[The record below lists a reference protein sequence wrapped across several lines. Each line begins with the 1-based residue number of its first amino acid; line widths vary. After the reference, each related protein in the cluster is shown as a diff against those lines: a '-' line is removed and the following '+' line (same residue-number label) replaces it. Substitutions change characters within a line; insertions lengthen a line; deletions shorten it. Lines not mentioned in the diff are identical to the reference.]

1 MWVYV
6 LRRLAY
12 GVLIL
17 LGVMALIFVIL
28 NVFGGDPVLAKLDK
42 NPTQA
47 EIDSLRQSY
56 GLDEPLLTQFLQY
69 VGGLFTGDLGTS
81 WTTQEPVSDMI
92 ERRIGPS
99 LTFTL
104 PALLLTTIL
113 AIFIGIMASFFRGR
127 APDRGLMAMAVF
139 GMSISFLVYI
149 VVFQYLL
156 AYVLPIFHIHGYED
170 GWIERWQYLA
180 LPIVIMVI
188 VGLGYDARFYRSVF
202 VEEAVRDHVT
212 TAYAKGASQARVM
225 FVHVLKNAMI
235 PVITR
240 VMIRL
245 PFLVVGSLLIETFF
259 GIPGIGDALLSALGQ
274 ADFPVI
280 RAITAVIAVVFV
292 LTTILN
298 DILYAFVDPR
308 VRLE

>member
-12 GVLIL
+12 GVLIV
-17 LGVMALIFVIL
+17 LGVTALIFIIL
-28 NVFGGDPVLAKLDK
+28 TKVGGDPVLGLLDK
-42 NPTQA
+42 NPTQE
-47 EIDSLRQSY
+47 EIDAARVQY
-56 GLDEPLLTQFLQY
+56 GLDRPLVVQY
-69 VGGLFTGDLGTS
+69 LDYLGGLFTGDLGTS
-81 WTTQEPVSDMI
+81 WKTHEPVSEMI
-92 ERRIGPS
+92 GRRVGPS
-99 LTFTL
+99 LSFTV
-104 PALLLTTIL
+104 PALLLTTLL
-113 AIFIGIMASFFRGR
+113 AVVIGILASFFRGR

-156 AYVLPIFHIHGYED
+156 AYVLPVFHIHGYES
-170 GWIERWQYLA
+170 GFFERWQYLA
-180 LPIVIMVI
+180 LPIIIMVI

-212 TAYAKGASQARVM
+212 TAYAKGAGRARVL

-245 PFLVVGSLLIETFF
+245 PFLVVGSLLIERFF
-259 GIPGIGDALLSALGQ
+259 GIPGIGDALLSALDQ

-280 RAITAVIAVVFV
+280 RGIAALISVVFV
-292 LTTILN
+292 FTTILT
-298 DILYAFVDPR
+298 DILYAVVDPR